1 MQRLPPELHLH
12 IVHYLPVE
20 ALCNLCLCSQ
30 YYHEIS
36 IPELYRDL
44 TIQVQITGLDI
55 SVYRKVQAYTENFF
69 KRCEHLQSITVCG
82 SNISESALP
91 FALRPICLFLGA
103 ILQTR
108 CSKGL
113 KSFNW
118 KLDCPCGMDFMKC
131 LPSSIEVLELDARLI
146 DYSKHVR
153 NLSELRCHRICSVEQ
168 AEWLARHVEQNARG
182 LRRLFFGFES
192 SQSTMQSQV
201 ILQSLQ
207 RIADSSF
214 GNSLHYVG
222 LDNMDL
228 SRWPSSEMPLIRHL
242 CLMQC
247 HNIEEALSRFV
258 AFNKHCTRLRR
269 LDVTLNQRST
279 CIREVLG
286 KLQCL
291 TRLTSLQ
298 LMFGGE
304 SNKFPLEGILLS
316 RRSLRHLFLES
327 RRNVS
332 DPTTVHP
339 YQVQEFLKITES
351 CSSLKT
357 LSIPVKITRD
367 SRMMLVNYSQI
378 VCRCSTDCHLQKT
391 HRSETG
397 LRHLHVRCHRDL
409 SRIGNLR
416 NARVDAMRIG
426 TPFLP
431 RDTARLLVTIG
442 NEARTFSWRMSKDK
456 KNAPIL
462 GDHSIGLPDR

>member
-12 IVHYLPVE
+12 IIHYLPVE
-20 ALCNLCLCSQ
+20 TLCNLCLCSQ

-44 TIQVQITGLDI
+44 TIQVQVTGLDI

-69 KRCEHLQSITVCG
+69 ERCEHLQSITVCG
-82 SNISESALP
+82 SNISKSALP
-91 FALRPICLFLGA
+91 FALRPICLVLGA

-118 KLDCPCGMDFMKC
+118 KLDCPFGMDFMKC

-146 DYSKHVR
+146 DYPKHVR

-192 SQSTMQSQV
+192 SQSTMQFQV
-201 ILQSLQ
+201 ILQSL
-207 RIADSSF
+207 RCIADSSF
-214 GNSLHYVG
+214 GNGSLQYLG
-222 LDNMDL
+222 LNNMDM
-228 SRWPSSEMPLIRHL
+228 SEWSSSEMPLIRHL

-247 HNIEEALSRFV
+247 HNIEEALSRFMT
-258 AFNKHCTRLRR
+258 FNKHCTKLRR

-279 CIREVLG
+279 CILKVLG
-286 KLQCL
+286 KLQCS

-298 LMFGGE
+298 LMLGGE
-304 SNKFPLEGILLS
+304 LNRFPLEGILLS

-327 RRNVS
+327 RRNFS

-339 YQVQEFLKITES
+339 YQIQEFLRITES

-357 LSIPVKITRD
+357 LSIPVKINQD
-367 SRMMLVNYSQI
+367 SMMMLVNYSHI
-378 VCRCSTDCHLQKT
+378 R
-391 HRSETG
+391 
-397 LRHLHVRCHRDL
+397 L
-409 SRIGNLR
+409 S
-416 NARVDAMRIG
+416 
-426 TPFLP
+426 
-431 RDTARLLVTIG
+431 LLY
-442 NEARTFSWRMSKDK
+442 
-456 KNAPIL
+456 
-462 GDHSIGLPDR
+462 